1 MNVKK
6 VIAVLFM
13 VLAWC
18 LSDVAYSETIT
29 VKQGDTPSDLAAK
42 YCGGAKNW
50 KQLWSG
56 DARKLPVG
64 EVIALPKECGTTRHE
79 EEPSLTPTVEGKS
92 GARVFKHP
100 GAKPLCPTFKKD
112 PESCREVFDKAL
124 AQNGFEEKERAAI
137 VKRIVTGDTTDAAR
151 PNGYIWDRFISGKGD
166 VWGTTEI
173 GVPGGNVAIKV
184 CPPIGKKQV
193 DVVVA
198 CGNLGINTVIVP
210 EPVVPKQSEVVQ
222 SPPQRGCKLDWLL
235 MGQYARGRDMRNVS
249 GKGQATCQFQ
259 IDEHWSDGPLVTGG
273 ISRYHGGSW
282 AEPSWFVGLGNRV
295 QGRGVWGVDQVE
307 LDTSLAYATTRGGD
321 GMDVRKPPISG
332 LDFLLNINVK
342 KYFPLSGEKDD
353 DRKKGAASADNT
365 PVSAEDISFSFISG
379 DPKEQAVISDRV
391 LAEFS
396 LYGTF
401 PLTHKSGPVYW
412 RDRIVDSDSRH
423 RVLGASARLG
433 WELEGVNFVP
443 EVEFGIWNTSGI
455 QHPWGVEGTVGVA
468 TRDRFFRVHAG
479 IGSVLGATDGVYGV
493 VKAEINGGGKW
504 LFESSKK
511 SVNALTVG
519 ATDSRIALGLDAQPN
534 PSITTSREINLKKA
548 VEVPKGDVPRM
559 AVSNPIQKAQQ
570 EIAPSSGFNNK
581 SGATTRVATKGNAS
595 VSTAPISAQATPWE
609 NSWNG

>member
-1 MNVKK
+1 
-6 VIAVLFM
+6 
-13 VLAWC
+13 
-18 LSDVAYSETIT
+18 
-29 VKQGDTPSDLAAK
+29 
-42 YCGGAKNW
+42 
-50 KQLWSG
+50 
-56 DARKLPVG
+56 
-64 EVIALPKECGTTRHE
+64 
-79 EEPSLTPTVEGKS
+79 
-92 GARVFKHP
+92 
-100 GAKPLCPTFKKD
+100 
-112 PESCREVFDKAL
+112 
-124 AQNGFEEKERAAI
+124 
-137 VKRIVTGDTTDAAR
+137 
-151 PNGYIWDRFISGKGD
+151 
-166 VWGTTEI
+166 
-173 GVPGGNVAIKV
+173 
-184 CPPIGKKQV
+184 
-193 DVVVA
+193 
-198 CGNLGINTVIVP
+198 
-210 EPVVPKQSEVVQ
+210 
-222 SPPQRGCKLDWLL
+222 
-235 MGQYARGRDMRNVS
+235 
-249 GKGQATCQFQ
+249 
-259 IDEHWSDGPLVTGG
+259 
-273 ISRYHGGSW
+273 
-282 AEPSWFVGLGNRV
+282 V

-548 VEVPKGDVPRM
+548 VEVPKGNVPRM